1 MKKKILASIFVFLFL
16 GFKVNAQT
24 AIVQGIVRDSLNKPI
39 ESANISIIGEAG
51 GTNSDAKGH
60 FQLAIPPDKDITIA
74 FSFIGYGTVLK
85 KIHLNPGEN
94 QQISVVLSS
103 SETILPNINVSGR
116 RNTDPTLTRIE
127 PKVLDQIP
135 NVSGNFEGVLKI
147 FPGVVS
153 NNELSSTY
161 SVRGGNFDENLV
173 YVNDVEIYRP
183 FLVRSGE
190 QEGLSFIN
198 GDLVSSINFSSGGF
212 AASYGDK
219 LSSVLDIKYKRPDK
233 FAGTT
238 NVSLIGGALH
248 LEGASKNKKATY
260 LFGLR
265 QKSNQFILKSLDT
278 KGDYKPSFTDLQG
291 LVSYYLSPK
300 TELSILANYSRNKYS
315 IIPSDRETEF
325 GNINEALKFT
335 VFFDGQEKDSYST
348 LQGSATLS
356 HQLNSKVRLRLITS
370 AFNTTEREYYDIVG
384 AYRLDELERDLGSS
398 SFGDVAFNRGVGAF
412 LSHARNDLK
421 ANVINAEHKGSFSSG
436 HYNLQWGAKA
446 QHESIKDDLN
456 EFEYRDSADFSVP
469 HPGDVIYTTHD
480 TIINGVL
487 IIDTITNYQNYHN
500 QQVVFNNVVNT
511 KISLS
516 SNRYNGYMQNNWE
529 FERTTYSIGL
539 RATYWDFNKE
549 LNISPRASF
558 TYKPKW
564 RRNLSF
570 RLASGFYYQPPF
582 YREMR
587 DLNGNINYN
596 IKAQRSIH
604 FVAATDYQFLK
615 WGREFKFTAEAYYKM
630 MDHLIPYKVDNVRIR
645 YLANNNSK
653 GYATGLDMR
662 INGEFVNGVESWA
675 SLSLLK
681 TEEDIKGDYYYKYFN
696 SDGKEIVPGY
706 TVNNKAVDS
715 TRFEP
720 GYIPR
725 PTDQRVTFSLFF
737 QDYLPKFPSYKMHIT
752 LVFGTGL
759 PFGPPGTN
767 RYKDVLRV
775 PSYRRVDLGFSKTII
790 DEDKPN
796 KSRLAVIR
804 NLKAMWLSLEV
815 FNLLQVNNT
824 VSYTWITDVTARQY
838 AVPNYL
844 TSRIIN
850 VGSRA
855 RSGCC

>member
-1 MKKKILASIFVFLFL
+1 MPKKILLSLTFLFFIVL
-16 GFKVNAQT
+16 KANAQT
-24 AIVQGIVRDSLNKPI
+24 AIVQGVIRDSLNKPFF
-39 ESANISIIGEAG
+39 SVNVSILGEDG
-51 GTNSDAKGH
+51 GVASDAKGH
-60 FQLAIPPDKDITIA
+60 YQLTIPAAKEVTLVY
-74 FSFIGYGTVLK
+74 SYIGYFTEKKKVTLADGEHKEINIVL
-85 KIHLNPGEN
+85 
-94 QQISVVLSS
+94 LSMA
-103 SETILPNINVSGR
+103 TTLPNVNVSGKR
-116 RNTDPTLTRIE
+116 DADPTLTRIE
-127 PKVLDQIP
+127 PKTFDLIP
-135 NVSGNFEGVLKI
+135 NVSGNIESVLKT

-183 FLVRSGE
+183 FLVRSGQ
-190 QEGLSFIN
+190 QEGLSFVN

-212 AASYGDK
+212 AAVYGDK
-219 LSSVLDIKYKRPDK
+219 MSSVLDIKYKRPDH
-233 FAGTT
+233 FEGSANG
-238 NVSLIGGALH
+238 SLIGGALH

-265 QKSNQFILKSLDT
+265 QKSNQFLLKNLDT
-278 KGDYKPSFTDLQG
+278 KGDYKPSFTDVQG

-300 TELSILANYSRNKYS
+300 TELSILGNYSRNKYTL
-315 IIPSDRETEF
+315 IPSDRETEF
-325 GNINEALKFT
+325 GNINQALKFT

-348 LQGSATLS
+348 LQGSATLA
-356 HQLNSKVRLRLITS
+356 HQLNTKVRLRLITS
-370 AFNTTEREYYDIVG
+370 AFHTTEREYYDILG

-412 LSHARNDLK
+412 LNHARNDLT
-421 ANVINAEHKGSFSSG
+421 ATVLNAEHKGSYSRN
-436 HYNLQWGAKA
+436 HYNLQWGVKA
-446 QHESIKDDLN
+446 QHEKINDDLN
-456 EFEYRDSADFSVP
+456 EWEYRDSADFSVP
-469 HPGDVIYTTHD
+469 HPGDSVGQPHYS
-480 TIINGVL
+480 
-487 IIDTITNYQNYHN
+487 
-500 QQVVFNNVVNT
+500 QQQIVFNNVVVT
-511 KISLS
+511 KIGLS
-516 SNRYNGYMQNNWE
+516 SNRYNAYLQNNWE
-529 FERTTYSIGL
+529 FERTTFSIGV

-564 RRNLSF
+564 RRNLAF
-570 RLASGFYYQPPF
+570 RLASGVYYQPPF

-587 DLNGNINYN
+587 DLNGNINPD

-604 FVAATDYQFLK
+604 FVAGGDYQFLQ
-615 WGREFKFTAEAYYKM
+615 WGREFKFTAEAYYKI
-630 MDHLIPYKVDNVRIR
+630 MDHLIPYKTDNVRIR

-653 GYATGLDMR
+653 GYATGLDLR
-662 INGEFVNGVESWA
+662 INGEFVNGIESWA

-681 TEEDIKGDYYYKYFN
+681 TEEDIKGDNYYKYYN
-696 SDGKEIVPGY
+696 SEGKEIISGY
-706 TVNNKAVDS
+706 TVNSKAVDS
-715 TRFEP
+715 VRFEP

-752 LVFGTGL
+752 LVYGTGL
-759 PFGPPGTN
+759 PFGPPGTD

-775 PSYRRVDLGFSKTII
+775 PSYRRVDIGFSKTII

-796 KSRLAVIR
+796 KSRLVVIKKLR
-804 NLKAMWLSLEV
+804 AMWLSVEV

-824 VSYTWITDVTARQY
+824 VSYTWVTDVTARQY

-850 VGSRA
+850 VRLNVKF
-855 RSGCC
+855 